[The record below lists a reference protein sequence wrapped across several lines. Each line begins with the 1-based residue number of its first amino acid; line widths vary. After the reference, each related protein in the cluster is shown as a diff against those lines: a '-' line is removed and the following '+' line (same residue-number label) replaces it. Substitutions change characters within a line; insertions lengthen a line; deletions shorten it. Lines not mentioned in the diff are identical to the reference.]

1 MKILM
6 LTPYLPYP
14 LVSGGQIRTYNLLKN
29 LSKNHEITLFAL
41 IKDESERAHLSE
53 LKKYCSKIRLF
64 KRTKNPFVLRN
75 ILLAGFSPYPFVVTR
90 NLPIGMR
97 NVVRAE
103 LGKKKYDLIHAE
115 TFYMM
120 PNIPPTKTPTILA
133 EQTIEYLGYQDYMK
147 KAHPLIRPLLA
158 IDIAKIKYWER
169 YFWRK
174 ADKLITMSEEDKD
187 FIEHELSAKQNISVV
202 ANGVDL
208 DFFSKVKKKL
218 PSHPT
223 VLFVGTFKWLPN
235 IEAVDEIVTKIWP
248 LVLAK
253 LPDARLK
260 IVGFSPTKKI
270 MSYAANHT
278 IEVLGGID
286 DIRDAFATAHV
297 LLAPIRSG
305 KGTRYKV
312 LEAMITGTPVVA
324 TNLAVEGI
332 NLTANSQVLTADT
345 PQELAQLTVKLL
357 KNTRLQQTLAE
368 AGKSLVRTNYSWN
381 IIAKHLDD
389 VYKEFNKGRYDGPKK
404 A

>member
-1 MKILM
+1 M

-14 LVSGGQIRTYNLLKN
+14 LVSGGQIRTYNLLKH

-41 IKDESERAHLSE
+41 IKDEGERQHLSE
-53 LKKYCSKIRLF
+53 LQKYCQKIKLF

-90 NLPIGMR
+90 NLPLGMR
-97 NVVRAE
+97 KAVQTE
-103 LGKKKYDLIHAE
+103 LSRERYDLIHAE

-120 PNIPPTKTPTILA
+120 PNIPDTQTPIILA

-147 KAHPLIRPLLA
+147 KANPLLRPILA
-158 IDIAKIKYWER
+158 LDVMKIKYWER
-169 YFWRK
+169 YFWNK
-174 ADKLITMSEEDKD
+174 ADRLITMSEEDKR
-187 FIEHELSAKQNISVV
+187 FIKKELGTPKNISVV

-208 DFFSKVKKKL
+208 DFFSKVKKRL
-218 PSHPT
+218 PPDPT

-235 IEAVDEIVTKIWP
+235 IEAVDEIVKLIWP
-248 LVLAK
+248 LVSRALPQAK
-253 LPDARLK
+253 LK

-270 MSYAANHT
+270 QSYTVNPS
-278 IEVLGGID
+278 IEVLGGIE

-324 TNLAVEGI
+324 TTLAVEGLELK
-332 NLTANSQVLTADT
+332 NGREVLIADT
-345 PQELAQLTVKLL
+345 PAGLAKETVKLL
-357 KNTRLQQTLAE
+357 KNASLQSKLAL
-368 AGKSLVRTNYSWN
+368 AGKQIVRHGYSWD
-381 IIAKHLDD
+381 IIAQELDS
-389 VYKEFNKGRYDGPKK
+389 VYKEFKS
-404 A
+404 

>member
-1 MKILM
+1 M

-14 LVSGGQIRTYNLLKN
+14 LVSGGQIRTYNLLKH

-41 IKDESERAHLSE
+41 IKDEGERQHLSE
-53 LKKYCSKIRLF
+53 LQKYCQKIKLF

-90 NLPIGMR
+90 NLPLGMR
-97 NVVRAE
+97 KAVQTE
-103 LGKKKYDLIHAE
+103 LSRERYDLIHAE

-120 PNIPPTKTPTILA
+120 PNIPDTQTPIILA

-147 KAHPLIRPLLA
+147 KANPLLRPILA
-158 IDIAKIKYWER
+158 LDVMKIKYWER
-169 YFWRK
+169 YFWNK
-174 ADKLITMSEEDKD
+174 ADRLITMSEEDKR
-187 FIEHELSAKQNISVV
+187 FIKKELGTPKNISVV

-208 DFFSKVKKKL
+208 DFFSKVKKRL
-218 PSHPT
+218 PPDPT

-235 IEAVDEIVTKIWP
+235 IEAVDEIVKLIWP
-248 LVLAK
+248 LVSRALPQAK
-253 LPDARLK
+253 LK

-270 MSYAANHT
+270 QSYTVNPS
-278 IEVLGGID
+278 IEVLGGIE

-324 TNLAVEGI
+324 TTLAVEGLELK
-332 NLTANSQVLTADT
+332 NGREVLIADT
-345 PQELAQLTVKLL
+345 PADLAAATIKLL
-357 KNTRLQQTLAE
+357 KDTSLQSKLAL
-368 AGKSLVRTNYSWN
+368 AGKQIVRHGYSWD
-381 IIAKHLDD
+381 IIAKELDS
-389 VYKEFNKGRYDGPKK
+389 VYKEFKL
-404 A
+404 